1 MDILGLTT
9 INKFDNEADYLVSL
23 ELSEEEKE
31 RIADENSRW
40 KSIIDSTIAHVW
52 VNNDEITYVDLS
64 VFDNSG
70 DWEDCIPA
78 DIALTNEAVENIRKF
93 VRDLLEKEKSSSQ
106 STQTDDT
113 LLRLDYDE
121 ASIAGGYE
129 ELSVFTID
137 SAGEEVLIE
146 SDFEMLNSMEKGSP
160 LYIYGLHNE
169 LLQFMKTEAPLPF
182 TKDELAFLYQAVLSS
197 AISEKEDA
205 KRQDELIFKLE
216 FLMEHLG
223 YDFDT
228 QESTDTGHNMER

>member
-9 INKFDNEADYLVSL
+9 INKFDNETDYLVCL

-31 RIADENSRW
+31 RIADKNSHW
-40 KSIIDSTIAHVW
+40 KNIIDSAIAHVW
-52 VNNDEITYVDLS
+52 VINGEITYVDLS

-70 DWEDCIPA
+70 DWEDCIPV

-121 ASIAGGYE
+121 ASIAVGYE

-169 LLQFMKTEAPLPF
+169 LLQFMKTEASLPF

-197 AISEKEDA
+197 VISEKEDA

-228 QESTDTGHNMER
+228 QESTDTGHDMER

>member
-9 INKFDNEADYLVSL
+9 INKFDNETDYLVCL

-31 RIADENSRW
+31 RIADKNSHW
-40 KSIIDSTIAHVW
+40 KNIIDSAIAHVW
-52 VNNDEITYVDLS
+52 VINGEITYVDLS

-70 DWEDCIPA
+70 DWEDCIPV
-78 DIALTNEAVENIRKF
+78 DIALTNEAVENICKF

-121 ASIAGGYE
+121 ASIAVGYE

-169 LLQFMKTEAPLPF
+169 LLQFMKTEASLPF

-197 AISEKEDA
+197 VISEKEDA

-228 QESTDTGHNMER
+228 QESTDTGHDMER

>member
-9 INKFDNEADYLVSL
+9 INKFDNEAYYLVCL

-31 RIADENSRW
+31 RIADKNSHW
-40 KSIIDSTIAHVW
+40 KNIIDSAIAHVL
-52 VNNDEITYVDLS
+52 VINGEITYVDLS

-70 DWEDCIPA
+70 DWEDCIPV

-106 STQTDDT
+106 SNQTDDT

-160 LYIYGLHNE
+160 LYIR
-169 LLQFMKTEAPLPF
+169 FA
-182 TKDELAFLYQAVLSS
+182 
-197 AISEKEDA
+197 
-205 KRQDELIFKLE
+205 
-216 FLMEHLG
+216 
-223 YDFDT
+223 
-228 QESTDTGHNMER
+228 